1 MRDDHGPFRGFK
13 GEDDPQITVTNA
25 VEALPLARHGF
36 DAGHFQRVTAHGLQL
51 RPQLG
56 LQLSVQAFEVT
67 RRPTVQDDSEHQ
79 SEDRGTKALE
89 SRLARSRRVA
99 RKSALASAFK
109 SQPKASA
116 IC

>member
-1 MRDDHGPFRGFK
+1 M
-13 GEDDPQITVTNA
+13 
-25 VEALPLARHGF
+25 ALTPGIFNGSRP
-36 DAGHFQRVTAHGLQL
+36 TASNFALSWVCSF
-51 RPQLG
+51 
-56 LQLSVQAFEVT
+56 SVQAFKVT

-79 SEDRGTKALE
+79 SEERGTKALE

>member
-1 MRDDHGPFRGFK
+1 M
-13 GEDDPQITVTNA
+13 
-25 VEALPLARHGF
+25 ALTPGIFNGSRP
-36 DAGHFQRVTAHGLQL
+36 TASNF

-79 SEDRGTKALE
+79 SEERGTKALE